1 MSAAVI
7 NPMGMRVEAPLTL
20 TARGRRLFRAAAI
33 ALALLVVVFGGQAA
47 AGGPPPAIAVDTYT
61 VGPGETLWA
70 IASAF
75 TGPHED
81 VRETV
86 GELVDLNRLAGGALR
101 AGQQILVPAS

>member
-7 NPMGMRVEAPLTL
+7 HPMGTRAEASLML
-20 TARGRRLFRAAAI
+20 TARGRRMFSAAAI
-33 ALALLVVVFGGQAA
+33 ALALLVVLFGGQAA
-47 AGGPPPAIAVDTYT
+47 AGGPPVPIAVDTYT

-70 IASAF
+70 IASDF

-86 GELVDLNRLAGGALR
+86 GELVELNRLPGGALR
-101 AGQQILVPAS
+101 AGQQILVPTS